1 MMDPSTKK
9 VKVGT
14 KLRYGRGIL
23 VRKNGS
29 MYEGWF
35 KDNKFH
41 GYGRVISEIGDV
53 YEGELQYGKE
63 NGKGT
68 FVWADGSKYVG

>member
-1 MMDPSTKK
+1 
-9 VKVGT
+9 
-14 KLRYGRGIL
+14 
-23 VRKNGS
+23 

-41 GYGRVISEIGDV
+41 GIGRVISEKGDV